1 MGVNNEKA
9 HRLRCALVNQYER
22 GLSNLSG
29 LRPRTVADI
38 SSAPDLVDRVFQ
50 GLTSFEGRNF
60 TSSDF
65 DGRASLRVTARTG
78 STLAYSEST
87 ETNQSNLVTLFQSFT
102 YSVNEGIQRTAG
114 SSLGDISTVC
124 NLVNQLRFIHSYIPL
139 LSNTAAALISLATTS
154 GGFIASL
161 LTSCK

>member
-9 HRLRCALVNQYER
+9 HRLRCALVNQYE
-22 GLSNLSG
+22 GEPSHLSG
-29 LRPRTVADI
+29 LRPRTVADVK
-38 SSAPDLVDRVFQ
+38 SAPGLVDRVFQ
-50 GLTSFEGRNF
+50 GLAGFEGRNF
-60 TSSDF
+60 TGGDF
-65 DGRASLRVTARTG
+65 DGRTSLRVTARTS

-102 YSVNEGIQRTAG
+102 YCIDEGIQRTA
-114 SSLGDISTVC
+114 SSGFGDISTVC

-139 LSNTAAALISLATTS
+139 LSNIAAALISLATTS

-161 LTSCK
+161 LISCK